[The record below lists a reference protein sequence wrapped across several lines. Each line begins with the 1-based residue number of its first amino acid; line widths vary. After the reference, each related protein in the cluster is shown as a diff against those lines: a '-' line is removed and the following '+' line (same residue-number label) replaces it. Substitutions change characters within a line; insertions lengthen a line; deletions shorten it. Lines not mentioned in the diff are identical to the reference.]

1 MTPMKI
7 SDENLYYGS
16 LYMRFDEVRLQRQQ
30 VRCTRP
36 LLHIRKMCVCVV
48 AVLFAS
54 ISAFGLTATVDGIKW
69 TYTVSNGKASVGE
82 GTSSTPAVSTSTSG
96 AITIPSSLGGYSVT
110 SIGDYAF
117 CGCSGLMSVTIPDS
131 VTSIG
136 REAFSDCSELANVV
150 IGSGVTSIGNY
161 AFEYCR
167 KLKSVEFKGNAP
179 PYCYNSVFYG
189 IASGCEVI
197 VPRNST
203 GWGVREGEL
212 WHGLVLRYASNVKW
226 EIVNGEL
233 RGVELNG
240 ETAIIIPSSV
250 TSIGDSAFYNCSGL
264 TNVVIG
270 SGVITIGNDAF
281 HGCRG
286 LTSITIPDSV
296 TRIGDYAFCY
306 CRDLTSITIPASVT
320 SIGAWAFA
328 ECNWVIELHISDLAA
343 WCKSLPDAVVMNP
356 HGGANLY
363 LNGNLITALTIP
375 ASVTSIK
382 SYAFYCC
389 NGFTSVTIPDSV
401 TSIGS
406 FAFSH
411 CHDLTSVK
419 IGNGVKS
426 IGDAVFQYCGRPLE
440 ISVSEGNEKF
450 QSVNGLILTKDGK
463 TLIQG
468 VNVNGDVTIPDS
480 VTSIGS
486 SAFCGCS
493 GLSSMTIPDGVTSIG
508 SSAFYNCSG
517 LMSVTIPDS
526 VTSIGDSAFKGCS
539 GLKAVTVSQYV
550 LDRQIG
556 SVFFSALS
564 SITNV
569 SYSSVITNIRSSAF
583 EGCSG
588 LMSVTIPDSVTS
600 IGNSAFEGCNRLR
613 AVTIPDSVTNI
624 GDDAFKGCS
633 GLMSITVDSGNAN
646 YKSVNGLLLSKDGK
660 TLIQGVNGDVT
671 IPDSVTG
678 IWDSAFEGCSGL
690 SSMTIPDGVTSIGD
704 SVFYNCSGLTNMVI
718 GSGVTSIGN
727 SAFAGCSGLA
737 SVTIPDSV
745 TSIGDSAFYNCSG
758 LASVVIDSGVTHIGD
773 DAFSWCDGLTNMVI
787 GSGVT
792 SIGDDAFLNCSGLA
806 SVTIPDSVT
815 SIGDSVFYNCS
826 DLTSVTFLG
835 DAPAVDSYT
844 FYGVNAS
851 CVALVSPKSTGW
863 GVGVGEKWKGLTLQY
878 WPEILTVASSD
889 TEVGAIVATFADK
902 GFAAQVTNKVEY
914 DAFRAWVNGNNL
926 YQPNVV
932 KSTRTWL
939 SYALGADALIGKE
952 ITSNDVR
959 IVAFEATNADSGA
972 MGSSHPTSFA
982 FEVATDGVNIGGG
995 MVAVET
1001 LKENLKKVLDV
1012 EGATTLSLDAF
1023 SSDNIEITF
1032 DTPVDGKARLTV
1044 SPPADASSSFFLR
1057 VKVK

>member
-136 REAFSDCSELANVV
+136 RQAFGFCSELANVV
-150 IGSGVTSIGNY
+150 IGSGVTSIGDY
-161 AFEYCR
+161 AFAHCGNLKSVEFKGNAPPYCYNSVFYGIASGCEVIVPR
-167 KLKSVEFKGNAP
+167 NSTGWGVREGELWHGLVLRYASNVKWEIVNGELRGVELNGETAIIIPSSVTSIGDYAFCGCSGLMSVTIPDSVTSIGRQAFGFCSELANVVIGSGVTSIGDYAFAHCGNLKSVEFKGNAP

-343 WCKSLPDAVVMNP
+343 WCKSLPGYVVMNP

-426 IGDAVFQYCGRPLE
+426 IGDGVFQYCGRLLE

-450 QSVNGLILTKDGK
+450 QSVNGLLLTKDGK

-480 VTSIGS
+480 VTSIG
-486 SAFCGCS
+486 AC
-493 GLSSMTIPDGVTSIG
+493 
-508 SSAFYNCSG
+508 AFYNCSR
-517 LMSVTIPDS
+517 LTSV
-526 VTSIGDSAFKGCS
+526 V
-539 GLKAVTVSQYV
+539 
-550 LDRQIG
+550 
-556 SVFFSALS
+556 
-564 SITNV
+564 
-569 SYSSVITNIRSSAF
+569 
-583 EGCSG
+583 
-588 LMSVTIPDSVTS
+588 
-600 IGNSAFEGCNRLR
+600 IGNG
-613 AVTIPDSVTNI
+613 
-624 GDDAFKGCS
+624 
-633 GLMSITVDSGNAN
+633 
-646 YKSVNGLLLSKDGK
+646 
-660 TLIQGVNGDVT
+660 
-671 IPDSVTG
+671 
-678 IWDSAFEGCSGL
+678 
-690 SSMTIPDGVTSIGD
+690 
-704 SVFYNCSGLTNMVI
+704 
-718 GSGVTSIGN
+718 
-727 SAFAGCSGLA
+727 
-737 SVTIPDSV
+737 V

-758 LASVVIDSGVTHIGD
+758 LASV
-773 DAFSWCDGLTNMVI
+773 
-787 GSGVT
+787 
-792 SIGDDAFLNCSGLA
+792 
-806 SVTIPDSVT
+806 TIPDSVT
-815 SIGDSVFYNCS
+815 SIGSSVFYGCSGLTSVTIGNGVTDIGDRAFEGCCNLTSVTIPDSVTKIGASVFYNCS
-826 DLTSVTFLG
+826 DLTRVTFLG

-1012 EGATTLSLDAF
+1012 EGATTLSPDAF

-1032 DTPVDGKARLTV
+1032 DTPVDGKARFIAT
-1044 SPPADASSSFFLR
+1044 PPANAGNTFFMR